1 MSHAHLEPEYTCA
14 VNTPLGHLKPK
25 FRKAVDRCFILTC
38 DYLFL
43 LLLFRPSVV
52 LGVTNPFFIKTFQS
66 WPHIVRLGEVKM
78 AGTPRMR
85 VHCELP
91 VRVKCHGCQAC
102 AVQVVFAVLVVT
114 FLLTYASCL

>member
-1 MSHAHLEPEYTCA
+1 MSHAHLEPEHTCA

-25 FRKAVDRCFILTC
+25 FRKAVDRCSSLTC

-78 AGTPRMR
+78 AGTPYSSSS
-85 VHCELP
+85 C
-91 VRVKCHGCQAC
+91 
-102 AVQVVFAVLVVT
+102 VFTVS
-114 FLLTYASCL
+114 FLFL